1 MGKVTS
7 PVCDQ
12 VGLGTI
18 PSSNHHAGL
27 WLNRFPTE
35 NTATVQN
42 ETCKRADVEGI
53 ALKLFLTF

>member
-1 MGKVTS
+1 MS

-12 VGLGTI
+12 AGLGTI